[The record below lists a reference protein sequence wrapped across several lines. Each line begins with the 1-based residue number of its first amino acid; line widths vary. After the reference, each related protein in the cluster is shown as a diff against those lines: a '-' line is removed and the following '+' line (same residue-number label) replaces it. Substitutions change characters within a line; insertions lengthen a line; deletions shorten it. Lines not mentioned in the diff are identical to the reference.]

1 MSALATLL
9 TALSSLGAN
18 KLRAGLT
25 LLGIVIGVASV
36 ISLMA
41 IGKGA
46 QESITS
52 RIESLGT
59 NLLFVRPGATTQ
71 GGISSGLGSAGTLTL
86 DDAYALLDPC
96 HKTAQVDVAGRNLAA
111 QVGYP
116 DERAGQCGIVQ
127 PCGAEHGPCRGA
139 LRPLSDLPAAVF
151 GICLATA
158 GH

>member
-25 LLGIVIGVASV
+25 LLGIVIGVTSV

-71 GGISSGLGSAGTLTL
+71 GGISSGLGSVHLSPCSLNIGRPLPAPGCSWPTRS
-86 DDAYALLDPC
+86 AL
-96 HKTAQVDVAGRNLAA
+96 AR
-111 QVGYP
+111 
-116 DERAGQCGIVQ
+116 
-127 PCGAEHGPCRGA
+127 PCR
-139 LRPLSDLPAAVF
+139 LRRPPW
-151 GICLATA
+151 CQRC
-158 GH
+158 